1 MTENP
6 VTESSRSLTSGLVSA
21 LSATQTGS
29 RASGSTGPSAAPTDG
44 PARVV
49 IDLDLPGATISR
61 HLYGHFAEHLGRC
74 IYGGFYVGEDSE
86 IPNTRGIRDDVVE
99 ALRALQIP
107 NLRWPGGCF
116 ADDYHWRD
124 GIGPREERPRMVNSH
139 WGDIVEDNSFGTHE
153 FMDLVELL
161 DTEAYVNGNV
171 GSGTVAEMSDWIE
184 YLTRADDSPMA
195 SLRRANGRDEPWTV
209 PFFGIGNEAWG
220 CGGNM
225 RAEDYA
231 ALARQYST
239 YVRDHGG
246 NEVTRIAA
254 GANIDDFG
262 WTEALMRAATNLEG
276 RDGKAG
282 PYQAISLHYYTMS
295 GSWEDKGSATE
306 FSEDEWYLT
315 LSRAA
320 RAEELVARHSTVMD
334 HYDPH
339 RKVGLV
345 FDEWGTWWNVE
356 PGTNPGFLYQQNTV
370 RDALVASIHFDG
382 FHRHADRLL
391 MANIAQTVNVLQAM
405 ILTDPDSGAL
415 VLTPTYHVF
424 AMNAGHQDA
433 RALDAHV
440 LLPEEIAEVDGRAL
454 PMLSASASTTGETAL
469 VSLSNLDLD
478 QERTLV
484 LDLRGRGVTGHTA
497 TVLTGE
503 GSAAHNTPEQ
513 PEAVAPRPL
522 ENVRELEN
530 RGGLEVTLPPH
541 SFATV
546 ELQLGE

>member
-1 MTENP
+1 
-6 VTESSRSLTSGLVSA
+6 
-21 LSATQTGS
+21 
-29 RASGSTGPSAAPTDG
+29 
-44 PARVV
+44 
-49 IDLDLPGATISR
+49 
-61 HLYGHFAEHLGRC
+61 
-74 IYGGFYVGEDSE
+74 
-86 IPNTRGIRDDVVE
+86 
-99 ALRALQIP
+99 
-107 NLRWPGGCF
+107 
-116 ADDYHWRD
+116 
-124 GIGPREERPRMVNSH
+124 
-139 WGDIVEDNSFGTHE
+139 
-153 FMDLVELL
+153 
-161 DTEAYVNGNV
+161 
-171 GSGTVAEMSDWIE
+171 
-184 YLTRADDSPMA
+184 
-195 SLRRANGRDEPWTV
+195 
-209 PFFGIGNEAWG
+209 
-220 CGGNM
+220 
-225 RAEDYA
+225 
-231 ALARQYST
+231 
-239 YVRDHGG
+239 
-246 NEVTRIAA
+246 
-254 GANIDDFG
+254 
-262 WTEALMRAATNLEG
+262 
-276 RDGKAG
+276 
-282 PYQAISLHYYTMS
+282 
-295 GSWEDKGSATE
+295 
-306 FSEDEWYLT
+306 
-315 LSRAA
+315 
-320 RAEELVARHSTVMD
+320 
-334 HYDPH
+334 DPH

-546 ELQLGE
+546 ELQLGERASARGCARSLRGVRPGALPVVEQHAQRRAQARGVPDRDLLRAHPVPAQPQGEQRPGGGAQVPHPEQRGGAVRAQRQPVPGDRRRPPGPQVQAVLMAHLERGPSLLVPLLG

>member
-1 MTENP
+1 MTDSVP
-6 VTESSRSLTSGLVSA
+6 TLAADLTSA
-21 LSATQTGS
+21 LTATTPGS
-29 RASGSTGPSAAPTDG
+29 RASGSTGPSAARTDG

-99 ALRALQIP
+99 ALRALHIP

-124 GIGPREERPRMVNSH
+124 GIGPREDRPRMVNSH

-161 DTEAYVNGNV
+161 GTEAYVNGNV

-195 SLRRANGRDEPWTV
+195 SLRRENGRDEPWTV

-231 ALARQYST
+231 ALARQYAT

-246 NEVTRIAA
+246 NRVTRIAA
-254 GANIDDFG
+254 GANVDDYA
-262 WTEALMRAATNLEG
+262 WTEALMRAATNLER
-276 RDGKAG
+276 RDGAAG
-282 PYQAISLHYYTMS
+282 PYQAISLHYYTMT
-295 GSWEDKGSATE
+295 GPWEDKGDATD
-306 FSEDEWYLT
+306 FSDEEWYLT

-320 RAEELVARHSTVMD
+320 RAEELVARHATVMD

-339 RKVGLV
+339 KKVGLV

-370 RDALVASIHFDG
+370 RDALVAGIHFDG

-405 ILTDPDSGAL
+405 ILTDPESGAL

-424 AMNAGHQDA
+424 AMNAAHQDA
-433 RALDAHV
+433 RALAAHV
-440 LLPEEIAEVDGRAL
+440 LLPEEVTEVDGRPL
-454 PMLSASASTTGETAL
+454 PRVSASASLREEEDAAL
-469 VSLSNLDLD
+469 VSLSNLDASAP
-478 QERTLV
+478 RTLV
-484 LDLRGRGVTGHTA
+484 LDLRGREVTGHEA
-497 TVLTGE
+497 TVLTGA
-503 GSAAHNTPEQ
+503 STAAHNTPEQ
-513 PEAVAPRPL
+513 PDAVAPAPL
-522 ENVRELEN
+522 TDVREHE
-530 RGGLEVTLPPH
+530 RGLEITLPPH

-546 ELQLGE
+546 RLQLGE

>member
-1 MTENP
+1 M
-6 VTESSRSLTSGLVSA
+6 
-21 LSATQTGS
+21 
-29 RASGSTGPSAAPTDG
+29 
-44 PARVV
+44 V

-74 IYGGFYVGEDSE
+74 IYGGFYVGEDSQ

-209 PFFGIGNEAWG
+209 PYFGIGNEAWG

-530 RGGLEVTLPPH
+530 GGGLEITLPPH

>member
-1 MTENP
+1 MTARAR
-6 VTESSRSLTSGLVSA
+6 TLTPGLVSA
-21 LSATQTGS
+21 LSPTATGS
-29 RASGSTGPSAAPTDG
+29 PAAGATGSTGPSSTPTGG

-49 IDLDLPGATISR
+49 VDLDLPGSTISR

-74 IYGGFYVGEDSE
+74 IYEGFFVGEDSE
-86 IPNTRGIRDDVVE
+86 IPNTRGIRDDVVA
-99 ALRALQIP
+99 ALRALKIP

-116 ADDYHWRD
+116 ADDYHWKD

-161 DTEAYVNGNV
+161 GTEAYVNGNV
-171 GSGTVAEMSDWIE
+171 GSGTVAEMSEWIE

-195 SLRRANGRDEPWTV
+195 SLRRENGRDEPWKV
-209 PFFGIGNEAWG
+209 PYFGIGNEAWG

-225 RAEDYA
+225 RADDYA

-254 GANIDDFG
+254 GASDDDFA
-262 WTEALMRAATNLEG
+262 WTEALMRAATNLEK

-282 PYQAISLHYYTMS
+282 PYQAISMHYYTMS
-295 GSWEDKGSATE
+295 GPWEDKGSATE
-306 FSEDEWYLT
+306 FTEQEWYRT

-320 RAEELVARHSTVMD
+320 RAEELVARHATVMD
-334 HYDPH
+334 HYDPYK
-339 RKVGLV
+339 KVGLV

-433 RALDAHV
+433 RALAAHV
-440 LLPEEIAEVDGRAL
+440 LLPEEPAEVDGRAL
-454 PMLSASASTTGETAL
+454 PMISASASTTGSTAL
-469 VSLSNLDLD
+469 ISLSNLDHA

-484 LDLRGRGVTGHTA
+484 LDLRGRTVAGHTA
-497 TVLTGE
+497 RVLTGAS
-503 GSAAHNTPEQ
+503 SAAHNTPEQ
-513 PEAVAPRPL
+513 PEAVAPAEL
-522 ENVRELEN
+522 TDVRDHE
-530 RGGLEVTLPPH
+530 RGLEITLPAH
-541 SFATV
+541 SFVTV